1 MKTLLLIALTL
12 VLYSCTK
19 CEQCT
24 RVWTSEIYDLYPDG
38 TIQTVEVND
47 QDQTEMF
54 TACSNSDIK
63 AEEETMTTEYEIAM
77 DGFVRYF
84 KYVGE
89 CDCK

>member
-24 RVWTSEIYDLYPDG
+24 RIWTVYTYDSYPDG
-38 TIQTVEVND
+38 TIMNATQEEVSKEIF
-47 QDQTEMF
+47 Q
-54 TACSNSDIK
+54 ACSRSEIK
-63 AEEETMTTEYEIAM
+63 QAELPQITENTLNMSGYIK
-77 DGFVRYF
+77 VSRYT
-84 KYVGE
+84 GE